1 MSFIICYRN
10 SDNRLSNSVK
20 GGVKENYQKKIT
32 YEVLPKPQKTIS
44 NQTNGLMKSISVKRE
59 SGGKNTPWVQK
70 KKKSVCVCMCV
81 RVHAWCVCVHTH
93 ARVYTEL
100 GRALAVRGFI
110 KIFEIS

>member
-70 KKKSVCVCMCV
+70 KKKVCVC
-81 RVHAWCVCVHTH
+81 ACVC
-93 ARVYTEL
+93 AYT
-100 GRALAVRGFI
+100 RGVCACTRMHVCI
-110 KIFEIS
+110 QN